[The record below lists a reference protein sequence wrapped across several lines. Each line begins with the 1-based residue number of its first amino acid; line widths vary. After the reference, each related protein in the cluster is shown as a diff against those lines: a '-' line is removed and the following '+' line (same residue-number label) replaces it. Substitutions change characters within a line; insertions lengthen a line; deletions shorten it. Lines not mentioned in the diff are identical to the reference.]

1 MPRSYRPV
9 LRSAR
14 PDVRPL
20 RPVRPDPNPT
30 RPRRLTSLVALA
42 WFAALTLTPPACA
55 ADLTVVVNN
64 VKTSDGALMIAL
76 FAAEADYPDRA
87 LRSLQM
93 PATAPQS
100 RIHLSDLPP
109 GSYAIRM
116 YHDRNGNGR
125 LDSNLLGIPKEPYG
139 FSGRSGLRIGPPGWD
154 EAHFALPDA
163 GAAIDIHLND

>member
-1 MPRSYRPV
+1 MQRFPRSDAHALRPDARRA
-9 LRSAR
+9 RSAH
-14 PDVRPL
+14 
-20 RPVRPDPNPT
+20 
-30 RPRRLTSLVALA
+30 LTVLLTMAA
-42 WFAALTLTPPACA
+42 WGTAALLSPASA

-64 VKTSDGALMIAL
+64 VQPSDGPLMIAL
-76 FAAEADYPDRA
+76 YAAEADYPDRA

-100 RIHLSDLPP
+100 RIRVPDLPA

-139 FSGRSGLRIGPPGWD
+139 FSGKPGQRIGPPGWAD
-154 EAHFALPDA
+154 AHFMLPEV
-163 GAAIDIHLND
+163 GTAIDINLND